1 MIMRTLSGLYRLWR
15 IAYGMYLTG
24 ATITFIIHIFFDF
37 VKLMYKFFENSYE
50 NTEKNRVCQSL
61 LQLVNVPIRYL
72 YWRYGYKNI
81 SRSHREA
88 VYEELRYRVMVS
100 PIWNLKTA

>member
-1 MIMRTLSGLYRLWR
+1 
-15 IAYGMYLTG
+15 MYLTG

-61 LQLVNVPIRYL
+61 LQLVNVPMRYL
-72 YWRYGYKNI
+72 YWRCCIKI
-81 SRSHREA
+81 SLGATEKPCMKS
-88 VYEELRYRVMVS
+88 LG
-100 PIWNLKTA
+100 IG